1 MHREDNVVVHREDN
15 SSRRNENYQQGESV
29 EVEWLGRIQAMTID
43 LSTISYSKL
52 KKEITQIFNIDRS
65 FLRLLY
71 MEMSLKCWDSKTGKS
86 QEITKRNFRDLSF
99 DHIYVIITDAP

>member
-1 MHREDNVVVHREDN
+1 MHREDNTVVHRDDSN
-15 SSRRNENYQQGESV
+15 LRRSENNQQRESI
-29 EVEWLGRIQAMTID
+29 EVEWLGRIQTMTID
-43 LSTISYSKL
+43 LSTISYTKL